1 MMKLLSILA
10 YSYIVLMLM
19 PLVKEKAK
27 MNEKIIE
34 RADGVSNILKVLSN
48 KNRLLIVCF
57 LIDESK
63 TVSEINSEVP
73 LLSQSAV
80 SQHLRILKAS
90 NIVTS
95 RRSGM
100 NINYEIKDKRIIS
113 LIKCLRDT
121 FCE

>member
-100 NINYEIKDKRIIS
+100 NIIYEIKDKRIIS

>member
-1 MMKLLSILA
+1 
-10 YSYIVLMLM
+10 MLM
-19 PLVKEKAK
+19 PLVKEKTK
-27 MNEKIIE
+27 MDEKIIE

-95 RRSGM
+95 RRSGI
-100 NINYEIKDKRIIS
+100 NIIYEIKDKRIIS